1 MSRDQ
6 IEEILARICALHC
19 RGKYPRGMNSL
30 GNVGSLVASHPGN
43 TNAVKHG
50 AYSPRLM
57 QERAAELEADLVAGY
72 TLSPTELVAAKEAAC
87 LMAILEAINRDLEE
101 SGLVNK
107 KGEAK
112 SLLNYRAR
120 ISRQLER
127 WLDRISST
135 IDRQSAPPRTGAVSE
150 EDLRGEFERIALGH
164 DRTAT
169 AHDRLLALTA
179 LAKSSPAVPPFNG
192 ATIRIISGP
201 DGKPAVKYIDEDFDV
216 DDSFW

>member
-1 MSRDQ
+1 
-6 IEEILARICALHC
+6 
-19 RGKYPRGMNSL
+19 MNTV

-50 AYSPRLM
+50 AYSHRLM
-57 QERAAELEADLVAGY
+57 QERAAELEVGLVASCA
-72 TLSPTELVAAKEAAC
+72 LSPTERLAAQEAAR
-87 LMAILEAINRDLEE
+87 LMATLEAIDRDLEE

-112 SLLNYRAR
+112 SLLNHRAR

-127 WLDRISST
+127 WLDRIART
-135 IDRQSAPPRTGAVSE
+135 IDRQSAPPRTGAASE
-150 EDLRGEFERIALGH
+150 EDLRGELERIALGH

-179 LAKSSPAVPPFNG
+179 LAKLLPPVKQPTG
-192 ATIRIISGP
+192 VTIRIVSDSAGNSAVDEIDP
-201 DGKPAVKYIDEDFDV
+201 DTNL
-216 DDSFW
+216 DSFW